1 MSKDQCDRHYQ
12 KKKKKKR
19 NNNKKKK
26 AKKRFKKCLVED
38 IKVSLKKKKNIK
50 QKYDRRQYKNLTETE
65 KERLVEYRKRYYEI
79 RKNKKTNV

>member
-1 MSKDQCDRHYQ
+1 MK
-12 KKKKKKR
+12 
-19 NNNKKKK
+19 
-26 AKKRFKKCLVED
+26 D

-50 QKYDRRQYKNLTETE
+50 QKYDCRQYKNLTETE

>member
-1 MSKDQCDRHYQ
+1 M
-12 KKKKKKR
+12 
-19 NNNKKKK
+19 
-26 AKKRFKKCLVED
+26 ED

>member
-1 MSKDQCDRHYQ
+1 M
-12 KKKKKKR
+12 
-19 NNNKKKK
+19 
-26 AKKRFKKCLVED
+26 
-38 IKVSLKKKKNIK
+38 SLKKKENIK